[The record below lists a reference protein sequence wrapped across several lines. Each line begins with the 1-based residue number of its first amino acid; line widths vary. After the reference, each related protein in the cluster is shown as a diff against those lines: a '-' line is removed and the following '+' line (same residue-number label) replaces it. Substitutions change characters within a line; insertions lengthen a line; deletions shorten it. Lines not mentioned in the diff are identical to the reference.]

1 MSLRFFGVTLAWLIL
16 LSVIL
21 LGINFPSLKHG
32 TSFLPKFAFQYFFS
46 FTALSFFVCSSLKKQ
61 MKSNLF
67 RRRAFELS
75 VIICTVIIVLIEIT
89 AMSIYPDRSFQWF
102 WSFSGLMGVGLGIGS
117 FRLLYDA
124 CC

>member
-1 MSLRFFGVTLAWLIL
+1 M
-16 LSVIL
+16 IL
-21 LGINFPSLKHG
+21 LGINFPSLKNG
-32 TSFLPKFAFQYFFS
+32 ASFLPKFAFQYFFS
-46 FTALSFFVCSSLKKQ
+46 FSALYFFVCSSLKKQ

-75 VIICTVIIVLIEIT
+75 VIICAAIIVLIEIT
-89 AMSIYPDRSFQWF
+89 AMYIYPNRSFQWF
-102 WSFSGLMGVGLGIGS
+102 WSFSGLIGVVIGIGS